1 MGNYRIVIADDHPL
15 IRQGLKKVIEGV
27 PGLEV
32 VGEAGD
38 GLSLLGLF
46 ETAKPDMVILDI
58 SMPHLRGIEAI
69 SLVKNYKPGIKILIF
84 SMHKEYFRQALAA
97 GAAGHAHD
105 RVTPFDQGVHKMR
118 SDESGRAGEEDVDG
132 GTPWLLLRRTQRGF
146 QANTLWRRHV
156 FVNFNSVECLVK
168 SSAKGDEAGPGSGC
182 SSPRC
187 TGAQAA
193 PLRRTRMT
201 SSSSTTG
208 APPALTSE
216 VGPFSTRL
224 ATPRPG
230 WTTP

>member
-97 GAAGHAHD
+97 GAEGYLVKEDADKELFSAIESIRQGQRYLSPRLIEAEAGGKS
-105 RVTPFDQGVHKMR
+105 R
-118 SDESGRAGEEDVDG
+118 GEELTAREKQILKLVAG
-132 GTPWLLLRRTQRGF
+132 GKSNREIAEVLDISVRT
-146 QANTLWRRHV
+146 
-156 FVNFNSVECLVK
+156 VESHRAFIIRKLNLKKTADLVRY
-168 SSAKGDEAGPGSGC
+168 AMEKGYI
-182 SSPRC
+182 
-187 TGAQAA
+187 
-193 PLRRTRMT
+193 
-201 SSSSTTG
+201 
-208 APPALTSE
+208 
-216 VGPFSTRL
+216 
-224 ATPRPG
+224 
-230 WTTP
+230 